1 MLQFELD
8 PKYRDFIPKL
18 VEFTGQML
26 NIHVYDDQEV
36 MFVKEDIGE
45 CIYEDAPLLLPDV
58 AGE

>member
-8 PKYRDFIPKL
+8 PMFRDSIPKL

-36 MFVKEDIGE
+36 MFVDRDTGE
-45 CIYEDAPLLLPDV
+45 VAYKDAPLLLPGV